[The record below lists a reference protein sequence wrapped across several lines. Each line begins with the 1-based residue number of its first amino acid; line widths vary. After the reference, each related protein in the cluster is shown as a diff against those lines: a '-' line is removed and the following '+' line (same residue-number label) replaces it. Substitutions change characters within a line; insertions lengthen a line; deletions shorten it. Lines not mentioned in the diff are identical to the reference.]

1 MTQLKGLN
9 RFGFKD
15 FVLVQLLSVSVMG
28 PKQGAADPNAESS
41 ATQRCKLLKVG
52 SQRRK
57 CLSPENMLSS
67 AGKGLEFV

>member
-1 MTQLKGLN
+1 VTQLKGLN

-57 CLSPENMLSS
+57 
-67 AGKGLEFV
+67 